1 MSAAREFVAVVRNV
15 SFADAF
21 NPYSDY
27 CKIHD
32 RPGAAA
38 KRSEALSG
46 ILESAAARGV
56 HSLWVGRD
64 LGYRGGRRTGL
75 ALTDDVHVSVHA
87 ARWGIKIERSTKGQP
102 VKERTAAL
110 AWRVLACIDLPV
122 FLWNVFPLHPHEP
135 DRPFTNRS
143 HRARERAAGEDMLSE
158 LVLLLRPEVIVAL
171 GGDAARSSERIAPTL
186 TMRVRHPSYGGQ
198 TQFLNQ
204 MSSLYSLSAGD
215 IRGDDLFDRPFLH
228 R

>member
-1 MSAAREFVAVVRNV
+1 MNAASNFVVGLRGA

-21 NPYSDY
+21 NPYSDH
-27 CKIHD
+27 CRLCDK
-32 RPGAAA
+32 PGAAA
-38 KRSEALSG
+38 KRAEALRG
-46 ILESAAARGV
+46 ILVAAVGRGV

-87 ARWGIKIERSTKGQP
+87 ARWGVETDRCTKGQP

-110 AWRVLACIDLPV
+110 AWQVLACVDLPV

-135 DRPFTNRS
+135 GRPFTNRS
-143 HRARERAAGEDMLSE
+143 HRAKERATGEEMLSE
-158 LVLLLRPEVIVAL
+158 LVALLRPEVVVAL
-171 GGDAARSSERIAPTL
+171 GGDAARSAERIAPAT
-186 TMRVRHPSYGGQ
+186 TVRVRHPSYGGQ

-204 MSSLYSLSAGD
+204 MSGLYRLASLKPREG
-215 IRGDDLFDRPFLH
+215 DLFNRACVE
-228 R
+228 